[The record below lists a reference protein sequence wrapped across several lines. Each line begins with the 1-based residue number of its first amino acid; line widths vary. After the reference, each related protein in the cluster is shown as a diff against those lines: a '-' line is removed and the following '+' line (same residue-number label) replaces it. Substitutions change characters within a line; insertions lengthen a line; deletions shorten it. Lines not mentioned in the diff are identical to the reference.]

1 VLWLPVCSPA
11 GRGPPVG
18 GWEDVMTVV
27 KTFVRE
33 ESGTDLIEYAFAAG
47 LIAFGCVVAMG
58 ALSGSLNGFFTMVS
72 TTFDGML
79 P

>member
-1 VLWLPVCSPA
+1 
-11 GRGPPVG
+11 
-18 GWEDVMTVV
+18 MTML

-33 ESGTDLIEYAFAAG
+33 DAGADLVEYAFVAG

-58 ALSGSLNGFFTMVS
+58 ALSGSLNGFFTKVA
-72 TTFDGML
+72 TTMEGML

>member
-1 VLWLPVCSPA
+1 ML
-11 GRGPPVG
+11 
-18 GWEDVMTVV
+18 

-33 ESGTDLIEYAFAAG
+33 DAGADLIEYAFVAG

-58 ALSGSLNGFFTMVS
+58 ALSGSLNGFFTKVA
-72 TTFDGML
+72 TTMDGML

>member
-1 VLWLPVCSPA
+1 MAMLKS
-11 GRGPPVG
+11 
-18 GWEDVMTVV
+18 
-27 KTFVRE
+27 FVRE
-33 ESGTDLIEYAFAAG
+33 ETGADLIEYAFVAG

-58 ALSGSLNGFFTMVS
+58 ALSGSLNGFFTKVS